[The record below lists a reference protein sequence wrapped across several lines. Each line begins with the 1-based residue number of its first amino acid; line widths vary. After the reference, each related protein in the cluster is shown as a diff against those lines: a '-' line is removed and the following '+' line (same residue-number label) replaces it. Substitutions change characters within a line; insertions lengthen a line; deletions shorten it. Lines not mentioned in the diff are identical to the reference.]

1 MWQSSQVLLDGMWL
15 PGLPVAVTPLWQVKQ
30 APVTALWSTRVTGD
44 QVRVLWQLS
53 QELALGIWFPGL
65 PVAVEPL
72 WQVAQLPVTAL
83 WSKRTL
89 DQLLVM

>member
-1 MWQSSQVLLDGMWL
+1 MVTRLAGRGD
-15 PGLPVAVTPLWQVKQ
+15 PV
-30 APVTALWSTRVTGD
+30 VTGEAGARHRT
-44 QVRVLWQLS
+44 VVHAGRRRPRRVLWQLS